1 MLNDCIVTALRHTV
15 TLSIYIIPYL
25 LFISQ
30 VITGT
35 RKRVFCDLRS
45 QKTLRGILSVNSN
58 QNWSTGPI
66 IDMQC
71 NKKIPVKIDF
81 IRIFLRFLLLYSLF
95 CGPDQFLQPFV
106 TFSDGNIGADHL
118 FTVFHNLYCFPEML
132 LSNLAK
138 RFLCDHPGGQQAG

>member
-1 MLNDCIVTALRHTV
+1 MVTAIRHTV

-45 QKTLRGILSVNSN
+45 PKTLRGILSVNSN
-58 QNWSTGPI
+58 QNWFTGPI

-81 IRIFLRFLLLYSLF
+81 IRIFLRFLLLHSLF
-95 CGPDQFLQPFV
+95 CGPDQFLHPFV
-106 TFSDGNIGADHL
+106 AFSDGNIGTDHF
-118 FTVFHNLYCFPEML
+118 FTFFHDLHCFLQMFL
-132 LSNLAK
+132 GDLAK
-138 RFLCDHPGGQQAG
+138 RFLCDHLSGQKAG

>member
-1 MLNDCIVTALRHTV
+1 MPLLNDCMVTALRHTV
-15 TLSIYIIPYL
+15 TLSIYIIPYFL
-25 LFISQ
+25 SISQ

-45 QKTLRGILSVNSN
+45 PKTLRGILSVNSN

-66 IDMQC
+66 IDMQY
-71 NKKIPVKIDF
+71 NKKIPMKIDF
-81 IRIFLRFLLLYSLF
+81 IWIVLRFLLLHSLF

-106 TFSDGNIGADHL
+106 AFSDGNIGADHL
-118 FTVFHNLYCFPEML
+118 FTVFHNLYCFPEMF

-138 RFLCDHPGGQQAG
+138 RFLCDHPGS

>member
-1 MLNDCIVTALRHTV
+1 MLNDCMVTALRHTV

-25 LFISQ
+25 LFTSQ
-30 VITGT
+30 VITCT

-45 QKTLRGILSVNSN
+45 PKTLRGILSVNSN
-58 QNWSTGPI
+58 Q
-66 IDMQC
+66 
-71 NKKIPVKIDF
+71 KIPVKIDF
-81 IRIFLRFLLLYSLF
+81 IRIFLRFLLLHSLF

-106 TFSDGNIGADHL
+106 AFSDGNIGADHL

-138 RFLCDHPGGQQAG
+138 RFLCDHPGG

>member
-45 QKTLRGILSVNSN
+45 PKTLRGILSVNSN
-58 QNWSTGPI
+58 QNWFTGPI

-81 IRIFLRFLLLYSLF
+81 IRIFLLLHSLF
-95 CGPDQFLQPFV
+95 CGPDQFPQPFV

-118 FTVFHNLYCFPEML
+118 FTVFHNPYCFPEML

>member
-1 MLNDCIVTALRHTV
+1 MPLLNDCMVTALRHTV
-15 TLSIYIIPYL
+15 ALSIYIIPYFL
-25 LFISQ
+25 SISQ

-45 QKTLRGILSVNSN
+45 PKTLRGILSVNSN

-66 IDMQC
+66 IDMQY
-71 NKKIPVKIDF
+71 NKKIPMKIDF
-81 IRIFLRFLLLYSLF
+81 IRIFLRFLLLHSLF

-132 LSNLAK
+132 LSNLEK
-138 RFLCDHPGGQQAG
+138 RFLCDHPGS

>member
-45 QKTLRGILSVNSN
+45 PKTLRGILSVNSN
-58 QNWSTGPI
+58 QNWFTGPI

-81 IRIFLRFLLLYSLF
+81 IRIFLLLHSLF
-95 CGPDQFLQPFV
+95 CVPDQFLHPFV
-106 TFSDGNIGADHL
+106 AFSDGNIGADHL
-118 FTVFHNLYCFPEML
+118 FTFFHDLYCFPEML
-132 LSNLAK
+132 LSDLAK
-138 RFLCDHPGGQQAG
+138 RFLCDHPGGQKAG